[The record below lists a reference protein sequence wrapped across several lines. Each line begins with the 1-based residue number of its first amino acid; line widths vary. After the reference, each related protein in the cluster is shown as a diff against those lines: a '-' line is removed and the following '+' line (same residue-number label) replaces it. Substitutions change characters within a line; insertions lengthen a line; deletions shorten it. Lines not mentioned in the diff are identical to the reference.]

1 MRTAVDRIFDLLGA
15 LTGEAHGLSLQE
27 AAQASRL
34 SKPTAHR
41 LLTDMIGRGIVRQD
55 KASGNYALTLELA
68 LIAFKQLGEL
78 GFLDVCQPTLDELAA
93 LSGELVR
100 LAWRD
105 QDRLVILSE
114 AQGAKPGLRFDANLG
129 RPVVL
134 HTMAAGK
141 VFLASQPR
149 AEALRLLRQ
158 QGLMGSP
165 DTGPN
170 AIQTEDEL
178 ALELSRV
185 ERQGYALAYDEGD
198 LGAAAI
204 AVPILDPKNRAFLG
218 SVAVVGPTVRWT
230 KAKLSELAP
239 ALNEAAAAIAA
250 KAAIAPFCRRIADAQ
265 TRPSRTG
272 S

>member
-15 LTGEAHGLSLQE
+15 LTERASGVSLQE

-78 GFLDVCQPTLDELAA
+78 GFLDICQPTLDELAA

-105 QDRLVILSE
+105 HDRLVILSE

-149 AEALRLLRQ
+149 AEALRLVRK

-170 AIQTEDEL
+170 AIQSEDEL

-204 AVPILDPKNRAFLG
+204 AVPILDPKTHVFLG
-218 SVAVVGPTVRWT
+218 SVAIVGPTVRWT

-239 ALNEAAAAIAA
+239 SLNEAAAAIAG
-250 KAAIAPFCRRIADAQ
+250 KAAIAPFCRRIAEAN
-265 TRPSRTG
+265 TRTSRAG
-272 S
+272 